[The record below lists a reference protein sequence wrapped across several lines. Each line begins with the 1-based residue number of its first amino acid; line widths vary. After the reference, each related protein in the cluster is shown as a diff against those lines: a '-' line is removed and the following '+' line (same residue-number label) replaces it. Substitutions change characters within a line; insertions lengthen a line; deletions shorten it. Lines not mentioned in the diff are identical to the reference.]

1 MGLINC
7 KKVSDISIGVTKN
20 QAITSSVNGVLF
32 IEPIDS
38 NYVLDAANF
47 TNNSG
52 TIANISG
59 ITLTNT
65 TTAYAADNKVQI
77 NVDLLDSF
85 SPSADAEFIIDIDGE
100 ATHVSNIPYTVA
112 GTYTITQSSN
122 ITVTPSGTT
131 YSNSG
136 IVGQTETLFTLTF
149 AAGSGYYM
157 NVEPEYEFLDDIAH
171 ENNYTIT
178 FFDRVY
184 SDDLLTSIKAR
195 VQWTYP
201 AFSVSGDELVFSAEV
216 ESIPVQVNLITGF
229 EMDDSVIPSKGAFRD
244 ITIKGSPGASFVL
257 TATNTTANPNT
268 TYDFSA
274 GSIVSLDSTSSA
286 TTGFTASATNL
297 TGLIPVTGE
306 FVFEDFSFPAST
318 TLIEYSF
325 NLQGGSSPS
334 TNTLIGGETNN
345 NPFTWKIRSSDPVTV
360 FIGTESSNVTS
371 IINSVSLTNNIL
383 LLDRG
388 IQGDADT
395 GVNFTTQDLS
405 IVLSGTKNLFIRR
418 NPKFSPENQ
427 SESDFSNSD
436 YNENGGMW
444 WQMENLRVTGNG
456 TSTLSILAGLTFN
469 QIGVRSVNSLSNL
482 DNIINRAP
490 VASTGITFNCKQGAA
505 QIITLTGS
513 DADSD
518 PLTFIITADVNHGEL
533 YEVTDLNL
541 ATPIASFP
549 HALTAGDKNKV
560 LFKHDD
566 STNFSPTFSFKAND
580 GFEDSVAAATV
591 TGTVTASNTLP
602 VATAASH
609 PVNQGE
615 AKIITLTG
623 TDGDGDA
630 LKFKITS
637 LPSNGTLHTVE
648 TSTPLEGFENID
660 AYYTS
665 ANQITTVPSA
675 FLTRVVYKSG
685 SGNYTQDTFQFKA
698 NDGKADSSAAATITI
713 PTNRKPVATL
723 STINNFPRLS
733 SQVIT
738 LTATDPDTGDSISKY
753 FLVDLQN
760 RLGAAEFRETATS
773 PIITENQMPYELPGN
788 TFYYKNNYT
797 NPTVPVSDLFAYK
810 AQDSNGAF
818 SDDKYVTINII
829 APNASDVFDGTGT
842 VTGTAFGSSFT
853 DSFSV
858 INTLTSNPH
867 GAKSTHAKTSLLSG
881 LYHSMTVG
889 TGGATIELLQ
899 YFNSSSISG
908 RARFIIGE
916 VKFFDTISN
925 ATAYNNPLFEIKKHR
940 DTYSSG
946 WGFRAYSPTTAIKV
960 GEVDLPAGTYVVRT
974 GQQIIEYSQ
983 SVVQPRMLVRK
994 KT

>member
-112 GTYTITQSSN
+112 GSYAITQSSN
-122 ITVTPSGTT
+122 ITITPSATT

-149 AAGSGYYM
+149 AAASGYYM
-157 NVEPEYEFLDDIAH
+157 PIEPAYDII
-171 ENNYTIT
+171 EGIVNEDNYTIT
-178 FFDRVY
+178 FFDRSY
-184 SDDLLTSIKAR
+184 TDGLLTSIKAR

-201 AFSVSGDELVFSAEV
+201 AFSVSGHELIFSAEA
-216 ESIPVQVNLITGF
+216 ESVPVQTNLITSF
-229 EMDDSVIPSKGAFRD
+229 QMDDSVIPSKGAFRD

-257 TATNTTANPNT
+257 TATNITANPNT

-274 GSIVSLDSTSSA
+274 ATIISLGSTSSS
-286 TTGFTASATNL
+286 TGFTTSATNL
-297 TGLIPVTGE
+297 TGVIPATGE

-388 IQGDADT
+388 VEGDTDT
-395 GVNFTTQDLS
+395 GVNFTSQSLA
-405 IVLSGTKNLFIRR
+405 IVLSGTKNLFVRR
-418 NPKFSPENQ
+418 DPLFSPEIQ

-436 YNENGGMW
+436 YHQNGGMW

-456 TSTLSILAGLTFN
+456 TSTLSILADLTFN
-469 QIGVRSVNSLSNL
+469 QIGVRNVNSLLNL

-518 PLTFIITADVNHGEL
+518 TLTFIITADVNHGEL
-533 YEVTDLNL
+533 YEVNDLNL
-541 ATPIASFP
+541 TTPIASFP

-560 LFKHDD
+560 LFKHDN

-602 VATAASH
+602 VATAAQH

-637 LPSNGTLHTVE
+637 LPSNGTLHTVNTE
-648 TSTPLEGFENID
+648 TIQSGFENID

-665 ANQITTVPSA
+665 ANQITSVPST
-675 FLTRVVYKSG
+675 FLTQVVYKSG

-698 NDGKADSSAAATITI
+698 NDGKDDSSAAATITI
-713 PTNRKPVATL
+713 PTNRKPVANL
-723 STINNFPRLS
+723 ADFNFPRLGA
-733 SQVIT
+733 QTIT
-738 LTATDPDTGDSISKY
+738 LTATDPDGDSISKY
-753 FLVDLQN
+753 FLFDLINPTGQ
-760 RLGAAEFRETATS
+760 GAFRETATG
-773 PIITENQMPYELPGN
+773 PIITQNQMPYELPGN
-788 TFYYKNNYT
+788 TFHYT
-797 NPTVPVSDLFAYK
+797 NFNQSTVAGQSDLFVYQAM
-810 AQDSNGAF
+810 DSNGAL
-818 SDDKYVTINII
+818 SDPKTVQINLT
-829 APNASDVFDGTGT
+829 AADVSDVFDGTGNVSISFPGHT
-842 VTGTAFGSSFT
+842 TSSTFTTRFLMDGKPSALQSNNLTNNTYPRVEVGAGGITLEAAQYFDSGTNARRNRFFQGIVQFYP
-853 DSFSV
+853 SV
-858 INTLTSNPH
+858 IDATQNTN
-867 GAKSTHAKTSLLSG
+867 K
-881 LYHSMTVG
+881 
-889 TGGATIELLQ
+889 
-899 YFNSSSISG
+899 
-908 RARFIIGE
+908 
-916 VKFFDTISN
+916 
-925 ATAYNNPLFEIKKHR
+925 LFEIKR
-940 DTYSSG
+940 FTQSWTNG
-946 WGFRAYSPTTAIKV
+946 WGSFSTSQAMAFPL
-960 GEVDLPAGTYVVRT
+960 GDVDLPEGVYFVRIR
-974 GQQIIEYSQ
+974 QQIYSWDPG
-983 SVVQPRMLVRK
+983 SNVGCNIILRE

>member
-52 TIANISG
+52 NIINISG

-77 NVDLLDSF
+77 NVDLSDSF

-112 GTYTITQSSN
+112 GSYAITQSSN
-122 ITVTPSGTT
+122 ITITPSATT

-149 AAGSGYYM
+149 AAASGYYM
-157 NVEPEYEFLDDIAH
+157 PDEPAYNIIEGIVNED
-171 ENNYTIT
+171 NYTIT
-178 FFDRVY
+178 FFDRAY
-184 SDDLLTSIKAR
+184 TNDLLTSIKAR

-201 AFSVSGDELVFSAEV
+201 AFSVSGHELIFSAEA
-216 ESIPVQVNLITGF
+216 ESVPVQVNLITGF

-244 ITIKGSPGASFVL
+244 IIIKGSPGASFVL
-257 TATNTTANPNT
+257 TATNITANPNT

-297 TGLIPVTGE
+297 TGVIPATGE

-318 TLIEYSF
+318 TLVEYSF

-395 GVNFTTQDLS
+395 GVNFTTQNLS

-469 QIGVRSVNSLSNL
+469 QVGVRNVNSLLNL

-541 ATPIASFP
+541 TTPIASFP
-549 HALTAGDKNKV
+549 HALTASNKNKV
-560 LFKHDD
+560 LFKHDN

-609 PVNQGE
+609 PINQGE

-665 ANQITTVPSA
+665 ANQITTVTSA

-713 PTNRKPVATL
+713 PTNRKPVANL
-723 STINNFPRLS
+723 ADFNLPRLGA
-733 SQVIT
+733 QTIT
-738 LTATDPDTGDSISKY
+738 LTATDPDGDSISKY
-753 FLVDLQN
+753 FLFDLMNQPQQ
-760 RLGAAEFRETATS
+760 ATFRETATG
-773 PIITENQMPYELPGN
+773 PIITENQMPYELSGN
-788 TFYYKNNYT
+788 TFYYKNNNQST
-797 NPTVPVSDLFAYK
+797 QSGLSDMFVYQAM
-810 AQDSNGAF
+810 DNNGAL
-818 SDDKYVTINII
+818 SDPKNVQINLT
-829 APNASDVFDGTGT
+829 APDISDVFDGTGT
-842 VTGTAFGSSFT
+842 VSMSFPGHTTGPTFNQTFFLDGKPSIVA
-853 DSFSV
+853 
-858 INTLTSNPH
+858 NTNLTNGTFPRVEV
-867 GAKSTHAKTSLLSG
+867 GA
-881 LYHSMTVG
+881 
-889 TGGATIELLQ
+889 GGVTLEAAQ
-899 YFNSSSISG
+899 YFNSGTNTIRNHFFQG
-908 RARFIIGE
+908 RVRF
-916 VKFFDTISN
+916 
-925 ATAYNNPLFEIKKHR
+925 
-940 DTYSSG
+940 YSSVSDVQNNTNVLFDIRRVTSSWTDS
-946 WGFRAYSPTTAIKV
+946 WGGFSTSPAMAFPIGSVNVPEGVYFIKV
-960 GEVDLPAGTYVVRT
+960 S
-974 GQQIIEYSQ
+974 QQIYSWDPG
-983 SVVQPRMLVRK
+983 STVGCNLILRE